1 MPIDSA
7 ARAAGVLAI
16 LSALA
21 TTGCASSNSD
31 IRSDSAPA
39 ATTTPT
45 ITAPATA
52 VTRTPRPTPTV
63 DPYAGQPLI
72 DHLEWTENADG
83 PRLKVHPTRAGRDT
97 TYPGS
102 DFRAWQEIRTADPA
116 ADTPGMWDQFRCH
129 WDWARLIAPDKP
141 TWNLEPWRPPVGYD
155 ATVDAACNPGGPE
168 R

>member
-1 MPIDSA
+1 MPIESA
-7 ARAAGVLAI
+7 TRAVGVLAI
-16 LSALA
+16 LSTLA
-21 TTGCASSNSD
+21 TTGCASTDSD

-45 ITAPATA
+45 ITAQATA
-52 VTRTPRPTPTV
+52 VTRPTPTV

-72 DHLEWTENADG
+72 DRLEWTENADG
-83 PRLKVHPTRAGRDT
+83 PRLMVHPTRAGRDT

-102 DFRAWQEIRTADPA
+102 DLRAWQEIRTADPA

-129 WDWARLIAPDKP
+129 WEWARLIAPDKP

>member
-1 MPIDSA
+1 MPIESA
-7 ARAAGVLAI
+7 VRAAGVLAI

-21 TTGCASSNSD
+21 TTGCASSTSD
-31 IRSDSAPA
+31 IASDSAPA
-39 ATTTPT
+39 ATTPT
-45 ITAPATA
+45 AAPAPAT
-52 VTRTPRPTPTV
+52 TTTHSPRPTPTV

-83 PRLKVHPTRAGRDT
+83 PRLMVYPTRAGRDT

-102 DFRAWQEIRTADPA
+102 DLRAWQEIRAADPA

-129 WDWARLIAPDKP
+129 WEWARLIAPDKP